1 MDAEKRFWKSPDLL
15 SQLLPFLD
23 LSSILNLAN
32 QLPLIPQLLQRRAIW
47 RDLVG
52 RTIDLINI
60 DVKIDQ
66 VEEYDEEYEED
77 YQKVEQLVGILKM
90 MENRK
95 PFFKTCLMQFAK
107 NLSCSMMGRYGK
119 LMRFLRLRSRKCG
132 HQSCS

>member
-52 RTIDLINI
+52 RTIDLINF
-60 DVKIDQ
+60 D
-66 VEEYDEEYEED
+66 EEYDEGYEED

-90 MENRK
+90 MER
-95 PFFKTCLMQFAK
+95 PEARLQDLLDAICEEFEFVIRFA
-107 NLSCSMMGRYGK
+107 
-119 LMRFLRLRSRKCG
+119 
-132 HQSCS
+132 